1 MLRANGM
8 RENSETIDA
17 KITLKSILVLIVLS
31 TVFPLSAQDSSTTHE
46 SNKPAL
52 QERYPRYRLRPGD
65 VMELT
70 FPLTTEFN
78 QTVTVQPDGFINL
91 QTVGDVR
98 VQDKTTSEVVAT
110 VRAAYSKVLHEP
122 IVNVRLTQFEKPY
135 IVMGGEIAK
144 PGKYDYTGDTTVIQA
159 VNIAGGFT
167 DKARR
172 GEVLLFRRVSDQ
184 WAEVKKIDVQRML
197 KKQNLTEDL
206 HLRPGDMVLVS
217 KSPMSNIAR
226 YIPVPTVGTYFSPV
240 LH

>member
-1 MLRANGM
+1 MLWGIGM
-8 RENSETIDA
+8 RDNCKKLYATP
-17 KITLKSILVLIVLS
+17 TLKSILVLIALS
-31 TVFPLSAQDSSTTHE
+31 AVYPLAAQDSSSRHGSDE
-46 SNKPAL
+46 PAF

-70 FPLTTEFN
+70 FPFTTEFN

-91 QTVGDVR
+91 LTVGDVR
-98 VQDKTTSEVVAT
+98 VQDKTTADVVAI

-122 IVNVRLTQFEKPY
+122 TINVRLTQFEKPY

-144 PGKYDYTGDTTVIQA
+144 PGKYDYTGDTTVIEA

-167 DKARR
+167 DKAKR
-172 GEVLLFRRVSDQ
+172 GEVLLFRRVSDK
-184 WAEVKKIDVQRML
+184 WAEVKKIDIQRML
-197 KKQNLTEDL
+197 KKQDLTEDL

-217 KSPMSNIAR
+217 KSPMSKIAR

-240 LH
+240 VH

>member
-1 MLRANGM
+1 MLWGNGM

-17 KITLKSILVLIVLS
+17 KATLKSILALIVLS
-31 TVFPLSAQDSSTTHE
+31 TVFPLAAQDPSMTHG
-46 SNKPAL
+46 SNEPAL
-52 QERYPRYRLRPGD
+52 QQRYPRYRLRPGD

-98 VQDKTTSEVVAT
+98 VQDKTTSEVAAT

-172 GEVLLFRRVSDQ
+172 GEVLLFRRVSDK

-197 KKQNLTEDL
+197 KKQDLTEDL

-240 LH
+240 FH